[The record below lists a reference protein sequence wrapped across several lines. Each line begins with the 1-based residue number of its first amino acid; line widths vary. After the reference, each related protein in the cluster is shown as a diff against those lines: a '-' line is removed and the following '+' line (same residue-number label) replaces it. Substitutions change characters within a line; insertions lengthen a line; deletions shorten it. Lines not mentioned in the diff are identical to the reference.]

1 MWWGRDGG
9 GGLVGGREGG
19 GRGREGRQLG
29 RARWGLGRISRGES
43 SGGGGRSRGCGG
55 QGQVSWEKIRACM
68 WGRRCKSGQ
77 HVESPSGL
85 TARDHERVPTASC
98 AMRGGR
104 RAAASSGRCAG
115 ERHTSDELRQGARA
129 RRARGRVFARPS
141 HLRRWQS
148 VRSARTRAGRA
159 VDDRR

>member
-1 MWWGRDGG
+1 M
-9 GGLVGGREGG
+9 VGEGG
-19 GRGREGRQLG
+19 GRGTCRGKGGGRKRERGAAAGAGPLG
-29 RARWGLGRISRGES
+29 TWAHSRGES